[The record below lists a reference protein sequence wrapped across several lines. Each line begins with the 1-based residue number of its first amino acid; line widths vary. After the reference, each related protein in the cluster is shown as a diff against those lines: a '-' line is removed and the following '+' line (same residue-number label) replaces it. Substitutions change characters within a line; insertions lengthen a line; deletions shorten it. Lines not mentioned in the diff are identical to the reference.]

1 MRNRRGRS
9 ASGAA
14 LLLKEQ
20 DNPPLVHPPGSSLE
34 EILGQWWVAHTKSR
48 NEKALAW
55 DLLKRKISYFLPMID
70 KTRTVR
76 GRKITTTVVLFPG
89 YIFLCGQEEDRY
101 AAMTTNR
108 IASTIDVIDQGRLI
122 QEMSSIQKALSAPK
136 QLDPFPYLRTGRKCV
151 VKAGPLKGVEGLLV
165 SRKNVDR
172 LVLQVHVLGQAVA
185 TEIDAS
191 LLEVID

>member
-1 MRNRRGRS
+1 M
-9 ASGAA
+9 
-14 LLLKEQ
+14 LKEQ
-20 DNPPLVHPPGSSLE
+20 DNPPVVYPQGALLE
-34 EILGQWWVAHTKSR
+34 ELTGKWWVAHTKSR

-55 DLLKRKISYFLPMID
+55 DLLKRDISYFLPMIE
-70 KTRTVR
+70 KIRAVR
-76 GRKITTTVVLFPG
+76 GRKVKSTVVLFPG
-89 YIFLCGQEEDRY
+89 YVFLCGQEEDRY

-108 IASTIDVIDQGRLI
+108 IASTIDVVEQGMLI
-122 QEMSSIQKALSAPK
+122 QEMSSIRKALSAPK

-151 VKAGPLKGVEGLLV
+151 VTSGPLKGVEGLLV

-172 LVLQVHVLGQAVA
+172 LVLRVHVLGRAVA